1 MLLLSHAHFT
11 CWLKA
16 CAMASLLG
24 TKEGSEEYGKGA
36 FADTSISVKKTS
48 TEPKI
53 EEEEEE
59 EDDDVS

>member
-1 MLLLSHAHFT
+1 
-11 CWLKA
+11 
-16 CAMASLLG
+16 MASLLG